1 MFQDVDVF
9 DHHEQSLF
17 RSLETAQCDGLASAT
32 GHAAFSEAMTA
43 LDRLVDEREEHLYSP
58 LAADPLTR
66 DYISRLDGQIH
77 GLSSRIDIL
86 RTHIELGLMAD
97 SDNRDALDASL
108 HNLIRQLRTRFRREA
123 ALIPVYAGWLD
134 RTANSAA
141 AAVAAR

>member
-1 MFQDVDVF
+1 MFQDVDAF

-17 RSLETAQCDGLASAT
+17 IALDLAVADGLSSES
-32 GHAAFSEAMTA
+32 GRAAFSEAMTA
-43 LDRLVDEREEHLYSP
+43 LDKLVDERETHLYSP

-86 RTHIELGLMAD
+86 RMHIELGLMAESND
-97 SDNRDALDASL
+97 RSPLDASL
-108 HNLIRQLRTRFRREA
+108 LRLVRQLRARFRREA

-134 RTANSAA
+134 RTANQA
-141 AAVAAR
+141 AAVAV